1 MTEEIQ
7 EGNDTNL
14 KKIGDSSEV
23 VNIEE
28 RYHPCWK
35 EFNIIVVIIGT
46 FFERSIVFLFLPG
59 YALKQRVEGPTYSML
74 SATEAGWGDTSV

>member
-1 MTEEIQ
+1 MTEQIQ

-28 RYHPCWK
+28 RYHSRWK
-35 EFNIIVVIIGT
+35 EFNMSHYYWY
-46 FFERSIVFLFLPG
+46 FERSIVFLFLLGRAFKYRIEDPAYSILLATVRG
-59 YALKQRVEGPTYSML
+59 WEDNQLK
-74 SATEAGWGDTSV
+74 